1 MRDLQFLLVHASPDL
16 QLVSAGFVS
25 NSTRCAGEKLSSYCP
40 FLTDHMKAARKKI
53 ATNRL
58 APRSMM
64 ITLMVFGFEFHE
76 QS

>member
-1 MRDLQFLLVHASPDL
+1 MRDLQFLLVHAFPDL

-25 NSTRCAGEKLSSYCP
+25 NSTRCAGEKLSSNCP
-40 FLTDHMKAARKKI
+40 LLTDHMKAARKKI

-64 ITLMVFGFEFHE
+64 ITLMVFVLIP
-76 QS
+76 